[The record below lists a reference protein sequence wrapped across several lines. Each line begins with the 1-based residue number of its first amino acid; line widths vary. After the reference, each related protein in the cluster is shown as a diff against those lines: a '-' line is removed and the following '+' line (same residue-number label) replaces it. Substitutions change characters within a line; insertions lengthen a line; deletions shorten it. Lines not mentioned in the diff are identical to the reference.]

1 MVESGGVVGYLREMK
16 LGLHDRKPPLD
27 GTLHEGGGLDGHML
41 DRLISRLRRTS
52 STALNH
58 RDNSVTGEGHRV
70 SVRHHDE
77 QVGRSINKIDKND
90 NSTGKTRQNNHVG
103 ESPIMKWGAW
113 DACLRKGRKNDCLAK
128 MGRGMKG

>member
-1 MVESGGVVGYLREMK
+1 
-16 LGLHDRKPPLD
+16 
-27 GTLHEGGGLDGHML
+27 ML

-90 NSTGKTRQNNHVG
+90 NKSTGKTRQNNHVG
-103 ESPIMKWGAW
+103 VTNYEVGSVGCVSKK
-113 DACLRKGRKNDCLAK
+113 REEK
-128 MGRGMKG
+128 